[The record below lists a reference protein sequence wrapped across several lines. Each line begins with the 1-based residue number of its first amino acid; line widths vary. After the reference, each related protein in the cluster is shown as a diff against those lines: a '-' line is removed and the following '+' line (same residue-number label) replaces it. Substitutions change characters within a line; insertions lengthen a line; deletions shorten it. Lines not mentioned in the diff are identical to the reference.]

1 LPIAANNMFTND
13 RARFDVFSRTFEESI
28 SSVSL
33 SHSPQSV
40 RDTNTATVPGAVY
53 SPIPVTNNEPS
64 ALCSSNL
71 GFVQSLN
78 TGWSMPARG
87 KRNPNR
93 LPPVPRF
100 LWKRLDSSA
109 MIPARPMADSLLQSF
124 FTFAHEFL
132 PIFHRPTFEERYE
145 KLWASSVPSKPPTPH
160 ERLGDDIF
168 LSTLNVCFALGSL
181 FSPLVPDEDRDTVS
195 DEYYDRSRTLT
206 NFDICDY
213 STLSTVRLQ
222 LVTGLYLQTT
232 PHSSR
237 CWSVVGTAIRIAQD
251 LGLHEDPS
259 GHVQADQM
267 EVEMNRRLWH
277 SCVTMDM

>member
-1 LPIAANNMFTND
+1 VFTND
-13 RARFDVFSRTFEESI
+13 RARLDVFSRTFEESI

-33 SHSPQSV
+33 SRSPQSF
-40 RDTNTATVPGAVY
+40 RDVHTATEPGVVY
-53 SPIPVTNNEPS
+53 SPVSATNNEIS
-64 ALCSSNL
+64 ALCSSNP

-78 TGWSMPARG
+78 TGWSMPAHG
-87 KRNPNR
+87 KKNQNR

-109 MIPARPMADSLLQSF
+109 MIPHRPMADSLLHSF

-145 KLWASSVPSKPPTPH
+145 KLWASSLPSKPLTPH
-160 ERLGDDIF
+160 ERLEDDIF

-181 FSPLVPDEDRDTVS
+181 FSPLIQDEDRDRVS
-195 DEYYDRSRTLT
+195 DEYYERSRTIT

-267 EVEMNRRLWH
+267 EVEMNCRLWH